1 MGRVKTIARRS
12 FLIGSA
18 AIAGGVAF
26 GIYKVK
32 TPHQNPLASGLGT
45 GEATFNPFVKITPE
59 AITLITPHADIG
71 QGVVHMQAALIAEE
85 LDVEFGQFKTD
96 FGAPDPAYWNTALA
110 AEAVPFAAFDEGFGA
125 ETMRSV
131 MGGVAKLMGIMG
143 TGGSSSVPD
152 QYEKLRTAGAVARE
166 TLKLAASQQTGVA
179 VGDLK
184 TANGA
189 VQLPDGTSLAYVDLA
204 EAASGLE
211 PVSDIT
217 LRDASTWRLIGKP
230 MARKDIPAKSTGTQS
245 YGIDLKVDG
254 MVYASTRVNPRRAPM
269 NGYEAN
275 GADTMPG
282 VSAIVPVTNGV
293 AVIANSTWRA
303 MNAANQIEFDWAPA
317 PYPAE
322 QDGHW
327 EEVAASFTDARL
339 DKEWR
344 ADGDVEAGL
353 AGADVIEAEYRAG
366 YVAHQPLEPLG
377 AIVRADADG
386 AEVWAGHQL
395 PRFLQQKVAA
405 IVGCAAEDVIYH
417 NQYSGGSFG
426 HRLEFDNI
434 TLATEIAVQ
443 MRGTPV
449 KLTLS
454 REEDFVTDYPRQIG
468 MSRSKGVVKDGKVES
483 WSLDIA
489 TVSAARSQSGRLGV
503 PVPGPDT
510 QIAAGAWAMAYG
522 IPNLQ
527 VRAYA
532 VPELAPTSSWRSV
545 GASTAG
551 FFAESALDELIHAA
565 GADQVEERL
574 RLCNNAVH
582 RKVLETAAE
591 MSNWGSPMG
600 ANQGRGVA
608 LVESFGVPVAE
619 VVEVTNTDAGIKID
633 RVYVVADVGRVID
646 PVNFENLVQGGVIW
660 ALGHAIN
667 SEITYSDG
675 MAEQINYYDAEG
687 MRMRQTPEIIVKGLE
702 NADKIRG
709 IGEPPVPAGPP
720 ALANAIFAA
729 TGQRIREMPFNK
741 HIDFV

>member
-1 MGRVKTIARRS
+1 MGRVKTIARRT

-26 GIYKVK
+26 GVYKVK
-32 TPHQNPLASGLGT
+32 TPHENPLAAGLGS
-45 GEATFNPFVKITPE
+45 GEAAFNPFVKITPE
-59 AITLITPHADIG
+59 KITLITPHADIG

-85 LDVEFGQFKTD
+85 LDVEFGQFETD
-96 FGAPDPAYWNTALA
+96 FGAPAPAYWNTAIG
-110 AEAVPFAAFDEGFGA
+110 AEGVPFSSFDDSFGA
-125 ETMRSV
+125 STMRTV
-131 MGGVAKLMGIMG
+131 MGSATKLLGVMV

-152 QYEKLRTAGAVARE
+152 QYEKLRMAGAVARE
-166 TLKLAASQQTGVA
+166 TLKLAASQQSGLAVA
-179 VGDLK
+179 QLT

-189 VQLPDGTSLAYVDLA
+189 VQLPDGSSLAYTDLA
-204 EAASGLE
+204 EAASGLD
-211 PVSDIT
+211 PVQDVA
-217 LRDASTWRLIGKP
+217 LRDPSAWRLIGKP
-230 MARKDIPAKSTGTQS
+230 MMREDISRKSTGTQA

-254 MVYASTRVNPRRAPM
+254 MVYASTRVNPRRAGLNSYDASAAEGM
-269 NGYEAN
+269 A
-275 GADTMPG
+275 G
-282 VSAIVPVTNGV
+282 VAKIVPVTNGV
-293 AVIANSTWRA
+293 AVVANSTWRA
-303 MNAANQIEFDWAPA
+303 MNAANQIEFDWASA

-327 EEVAASFTDARL
+327 DEVAASFTEERL

-344 ADGDVEAGL
+344 SDGDVAAALE
-353 AGADVIEAEYRAG
+353 GAEIIKAEYKAG
-366 YVAHQPLEPLG
+366 YVAHQPLEPLS
-377 AIVRADADG
+377 AIVRVEDGG

-395 PRFLQQKVAA
+395 PRFVQQKVAGV
-405 IVGCAAEDVIYH
+405 VGCEPDQVTFH

-434 TLATEIAVQ
+434 TLAAEIAMQ

-468 MSRSKGVVKDGKVES
+468 MSRSQGSVKNGKVDS
-483 WSLDIA
+483 WGLDIA
-489 TVSAARSQSGRLGV
+489 TVSASRSQSGRLGLV
-503 PVPGPDT
+503 PPGPDT
-510 QIAAGAWAMAYG
+510 QIAAGAWAMPYA
-522 IPNLQ
+522 IPNLR

-551 FFAESALDELIHAA
+551 FFAESFLDELIHAA

-574 RLCNNAVH
+574 RLCNNDVH
-582 RKVLETAAE
+582 RKVLEAAAE
-591 MSNWGSPMG
+591 MSDWGSAMG

-608 LVESFGVPVAE
+608 LVESFGVPVAQ
-619 VVEVTNTDAGIKID
+619 VIEVTNTDDGIKID
-633 RVYVVADVGRVID
+633 RVYVAADVGRVID
-646 PVNFENLVQGGVIW
+646 PVNFENLVQGGVVW

-667 SEITYSDG
+667 SEITYVDG
-675 MAEQINYYDAEG
+675 MAEQTNYHASEG
-687 MRMRQTPEIIVKGLE
+687 MRMYQTPEIIVKGLE
-702 NADKIRG
+702 NAGKIRG
-709 IGEPPVPAGPP
+709 IGEPPVPAAPP

-729 TGQRIREMPFNK
+729 TGLRIREMPFNK

>member
-1 MGRVKTIARRS
+1 MGRAKTIARRS

-18 AIAGGVAF
+18 AIAGGVVF
-26 GIYKVK
+26 GLYKVN
-32 TPHQNPLASGLGT
+32 TPHENPLASGLGA

-59 AITLITPHADIG
+59 KITLITPHADIG

-85 LDVEFGQFKTD
+85 LDVEFGQFETD

-125 ETMRSV
+125 RSMRNV

-179 VGDLK
+179 VADLK

-189 VQLPDGTSLAYVDLA
+189 VQLPDGTSLPYVDLA

-211 PVSDIT
+211 PVSDVT

-230 MARKDIPAKSTGTQS
+230 MVRKDIPAKSTGTQT

-254 MVYASTRVNPRRAPM
+254 MVYASTRVNPRRAAM
-269 NGYEAN
+269 NGYKAN
-275 GADTMPG
+275 GADSMPG
-282 VSAIVPVTNGV
+282 VSSIVPVTGGV

-303 MNAANQIEFDWAPA
+303 MNAANQIDFDWAEA

-327 EEVAASFTDARL
+327 DEVAASFSDARL

-353 AGADVIEAEYRAG
+353 DDAEVVEMEYRAG

-377 AIVRADADG
+377 AIVRADENG

-405 IVGCAAEDVIYH
+405 IVGCEAEDVIYH

-468 MSRSKGVVKDGKVES
+468 MSRSRGAVKDGKVES
-483 WSLDIA
+483 FGLDIA
-489 TVSAARSQSGRLGV
+489 TVSSSRSQSGRLGV
-503 PVPGPDT
+503 PTPGPDT
-510 QIAAGAWAMAYG
+510 QIAAGAWTMPYT
-522 IPNLQ
+522 IPNLR

-532 VPELAPTSSWRSV
+532 VPELAPTSSWRAV

-565 GADQVEERL
+565 GADPVEERL
-574 RLCNNAVH
+574 RLCNNDIH
-582 RKVLETAAE
+582 RKVLEAAAE

-600 ANQGRGVA
+600 DNQGRGVA
-608 LVESFGVPVAE
+608 LVESFGVPVAQ
-619 VVEVTNTDAGIKID
+619 VIEVTNTDAGIRID
-633 RVYVVADVGRVID
+633 RVYVAADVGRVID
-646 PVNFENLVQGGVIW
+646 PVNFENLVQGGVVW

-667 SEITYSDG
+667 SEITYSNG
-675 MAEQINYYDAEG
+675 MAEQTNYHASEG
-687 MRMRQTPEIIVKGLE
+687 MRMYQTPEIIVKGLE

-709 IGEPPVPAGPP
+709 IGEPPVPAAPP

-729 TGQRIREMPFNK
+729 TGQRVREMPFNK

>member
-1 MGRVKTIARRS
+1 
-12 FLIGSA
+12 
-18 AIAGGVAF
+18 
-26 GIYKVK
+26 
-32 TPHQNPLASGLGT
+32 
-45 GEATFNPFVKITPE
+45 
-59 AITLITPHADIG
+59 
-71 QGVVHMQAALIAEE
+71 
-85 LDVEFGQFKTD
+85 
-96 FGAPDPAYWNTALA
+96 
-110 AEAVPFAAFDEGFGA
+110 VPFAAFDEGFGA
-125 ETMRSV
+125 RSMRNV

-179 VGDLK
+179 VAELK

-189 VQLPDGTSLAYVDLA
+189 VQLPDGTALPYVDLA

-211 PVSDIT
+211 PVSDVT

-230 MARKDIPAKSTGTQS
+230 MARKDIPAKSTGTQT

-254 MVYASTRVNPRRAPM
+254 MVYASTRVNPRRAAM

-282 VSAIVPVTNGV
+282 VSSIVPVTGGI

-303 MNAANQIEFDWAPA
+303 MNAANQIDFNWAEA

-327 EEVAASFTDARL
+327 DEVAASFTEARL

-353 AGADVIEAEYRAG
+353 DGAEVVEMEYRAG

-377 AIVRADADG
+377 AIVRADENG

-405 IVGCAAEDVIYH
+405 IVGCETEDVIYH

-443 MRGTPV
+443 M
-449 KLTLS
+449 
-454 REEDFVTDYPRQIG
+454 
-468 MSRSKGVVKDGKVES
+468 
-483 WSLDIA
+483 
-489 TVSAARSQSGRLGV
+489 
-503 PVPGPDT
+503 
-510 QIAAGAWAMAYG
+510 
-522 IPNLQ
+522 
-527 VRAYA
+527 
-532 VPELAPTSSWRSV
+532 APTSSWRAV

-565 GADQVEERL
+565 GADPVEERL
-574 RLCNNAVH
+574 RLCNNDIH
-582 RKVLETAAE
+582 RKVLEAAAE

-600 ANQGRGVA
+600 DNQGRGVA
-608 LVESFGVPVAE
+608 LVESFGVPVAQ
-619 VVEVTNTDAGIKID
+619 VIEVTNTDSGIRID
-633 RVYVVADVGRVID
+633 RVYVASDVGRVID
-646 PVNFENLVQGGVIW
+646 PVNFENLVQGGVVW

-675 MAEQINYYDAEG
+675 MAEQTNYHASEG
-687 MRMRQTPEIIVKGLE
+687 MRMYQTPEIIVKGLE

-709 IGEPPVPAGPP
+709 IGEPPVPAAPP

-729 TGQRIREMPFNK
+729 TGQRVREMPFNK